1 MSLDALEERSV
12 KKLKDCDLS
21 HIRSLMYKI
30 DWDLRL
36 IGIKGARGVG
46 KTTLLIQR
54 LKLMDLSPQEGM
66 YVSCDNLWF
75 SENTL
80 VGLADEFSKKGGRF
94 LFLDEVHKYPNWS
107 QEIKNI
113 YDDYPELQ
121 VVFTGSSLLEI
132 LNARA
137 DLSRRAISFDMQ
149 GLSFREYLAIETGDS
164 FSRFDFEELLKDHME
179 IAQEIVEQVR
189 PFQYFDSY
197 LKEGYYPFY
206 LESRSFYHQRI
217 EEVINLILHI
227 ELPLLRKLD
236 VSYIFKIKQLLQI
249 IAESAPF
256 VPNVT
261 KLSERIGVNRNTFIT
276 YLYYLHEAKLTC
288 NLFKDLKGI
297 TRLQKPDKIYL
308 DNTNLH
314 WALSSENQNM
324 GHIRECFFLNQL
336 SFENRVEYISDRDFK
351 VNHKYNFELGG
362 LSKTSKQ
369 LKQQT
374 NSYVVTDSL
383 EIGNGNR
390 IPLWLFG
397 FLY

>member
-1 MSLDALEERSV
+1 MDALEERSV

-314 WALSSENQNM
+314 WALSSENQTM

-336 SFENRVEYISDRDFK
+336 SFENRVEYISDGDFK

>member
-1 MSLDALEERSV
+1 MSLDALEEKSV
-12 KKLKDCDLS
+12 KKLKECDMS

-54 LKLMDLSPQEGM
+54 LKLMDLSPQEGI

-107 QEIKNI
+107 QEVKNI

-164 FSRFDFEELLKDHME
+164 FSRFDFEELINNHIEL
-179 IAQEIVEQVR
+179 AQELVSQVR
-189 PFQYFDSY
+189 PLQYFDSY

-206 LESRSFYHQRI
+206 MESKSFYHQRI
-217 EEVINLILHI
+217 EEVVNLILHI

-261 KLSERIGVNRNTFIT
+261 KLSERIGVNRNTFIA
-276 YLYYLHEAKLTC
+276 YLYYLHEAGLTY

-314 WALSSENQNM
+314 WALSSEKQNT
-324 GHIRECFFLNQL
+324 GHLRECFFLNQL
-336 SFENRVEYISDRDFK
+336 SYENSVEYISDGDFRI
-351 VNHKYNFELGG
+351 NHKYNFELGG

-369 LKQQT
+369 LKQET
-374 NSYVVTDSL
+374 NSFVVIDSL
-383 EIGNGNR
+383 EIGNSNR